1 MKKRSNIKN
10 LLSFLLAVMLI
21 FSTLLSFSSCADV
34 ESDRVVETTTILRNF
49 HNHPNIPATDYEGYN
64 FTFLTDNSQPN
75 KGFIVA
81 ESENGEVMSDAITKR
96 NTVMNQK
103 YNVVIAHKRVN
114 DVVSEVK
121 NAVNSG
127 VIDFDAIL
135 AKGSDL
141 SPLAISGMLCDLNTT
156 DLTLDGRYTNEFF
169 YDQNANE
176 QLAFGDKLYFT
187 NCIFNTHSFGYV
199 MFFNKYLIDKYNLTN
214 PYEMIQNNTWTID
227 NWAEMVKNV
236 NKDLDYDEE
245 MTAADRY
252 GYLYSYSDSKIVY
265 YASGIRA
272 SSNNE
277 NGNMVSTLLD
287 DKIKL
292 ESIYTKLYNLYSNSE
307 YTIQKDY
314 VNENAP
320 KTNKKQFYDNYLF
333 TCDYYLFTCADATMA
348 LELWE
353 MEHEFGILP
362 IPKLDS
368 EQKEYMTLYPE
379 DGYLFALPSLIP
391 DPDRTVT
398 IVEDMNYYS
407 TFLIKPIWDDV
418 LLVRRYARDNESEG
432 ILRDLYDNR
441 VYDIGLYC
449 DIGGIRSDIVD
460 AVYTPTNS
468 NISRR
473 YEIFK
478 KRIQDEIDL
487 FNNNFRN

>member
-1 MKKRSNIKN
+1 MKKRINTKK

-21 FSTLLSFSSCADV
+21 FSTLLSLSSCADI
-34 ESDRVVETTTILRNF
+34 EGKEEEETVKPKKR
-49 HNHPNIPATDYEGYN
+49 HEHPNIPAISYN
-64 FTFLTDNSQPN
+64 GHVFTFLTDNSQPN
-75 KGFIVA
+75 RSFIVA
-81 ESENGEVMSDAITKR
+81 ESETGEVMSDVITKR
-96 NTVMNQK
+96 NKALIEK
-103 YNVVIAHKRVN
+103 YDISIGHKRTNNVIE
-114 DVVSEVK
+114 EVE

-187 NCIFNTHSFGYV
+187 NCAFNIHSFGYV
-199 MFFNKYLIDKYNLTN
+199 MFFNKYLIEEYNLTS
-214 PYEMIQNNTWTID
+214 PYEMIKNNTWTID
-227 NWAEMVKNV
+227 NWAELVKKV
-236 NKDLDYDEE
+236 NKDLDHDKE

-252 GYLYSYSDSKIVY
+252 GYLYSYSDSKIFY

-272 SSNNE
+272 SSKNE

-292 ESIYTKLYNLYSNSE
+292 ESIYTKLYNLYANSE

-320 KTNKKQFYDNYLF
+320 KTNKKQFYANYLLS
-333 TCDYYLFTCADATMA
+333 CDYYLFTCADATMA

-368 EQKEYMTLYPE
+368 DQKDYMTLYPE
-379 DGYLFALPSLIP
+379 DGYLFALPSLMP
-391 DPDRTVT
+391 DPERTFN
-398 IVEDMNYYS
+398 IIEDMNYYS
-407 TFLIKPIWDDV
+407 SFIIKPIWYDV
-418 LLVRRYARDNESEG
+418 LLNRRYARDNESEET
-432 ILRDLYDNR
+432 LRTLNNNR

-449 DIGGIRSDIVD
+449 DIGGIRSNIVD

-487 FNNNFRN
+487 FNSNFS